1 MRART
6 AVPCLSREPDV
17 LARTFDG
24 ASVGRMRFHLRLPVR
39 DPPRILTGRKKR
51 IDHSIFGDFD
61 LKFKT
66 ERIPPNEGNYPLRWH
81 RRAQPRR
88 SAHRLTL
95 DRKYDQSGID
105 PTNRER
111 AQNPQ
116 EFRARLSS
124 ISRMGI
130 RHARIIGHLS
140 VSMRAAR
147 RQGSLL
153 LLLLRVVSRR
163 ALCTAIE

>member
-17 LARTFDG
+17 LACIFDG
-24 ASVGRMRFHLRLPVR
+24 ASVGGMRCHPRLPAR

-66 ERIPPNEGNYPLRWH
+66 ERIPLNEGNYRL
-81 RRAQPRR
+81 RAQPRR

-95 DRKYDQSGID
+95 DRKYDQAAID
-105 PTNRER
+105 RPTNRER